1 MFFSSEKRNITDTIV
16 YSNSISD
23 HNLIGIN
30 RKINCQRFASKT
42 IKSRDYSRYD
52 KEQFKANLRAIPWE
66 NCFVQ
71 DEFNRGWDLFKH
83 YLISTIDK
91 HVPLKEKQVRGI
103 ASPWLT
109 REIRQL
115 MNSRDFHL
123 RKFNQTKLDT
133 HWVQYKNLR
142 NTVTKKIRT
151 AKANHVRNVL
161 RETAQPT
168 FGNKSRSVTLP
179 TRSAQAK
186 LFASTVVLRQTRRP
200 LSTSFVISS
209 QEWGRV

>member
-1 MFFSSEKRNITDTIV
+1 M
-16 YSNSISD
+16 
-23 HNLIGIN
+23 LI
-30 RKINCQRFASKT
+30 KKPF
-42 IKSRDYSRYD
+42 
-52 KEQFKANLRAIPWE
+52 EQFKDDLRAIPWE
-66 NCFVQ
+66 NCFMQ

-91 HVPLKEKQVRGI
+91 HVPLKEKQVRVK

-161 RETAQPT
+161 RETADNPT
-168 FGNKSRSVTLP
+168 DFWKQIKKCYPSKNSVSPSKTFRINGSYTWKGFNP
-179 TRSAQAK
+179 RK
-186 LFASTVVLRQTRRP
+186 R
-200 LSTSFVISS
+200 LSLINPENHTFEFKEVTY
-209 QEWGRV
+209 Q